1 LPRQLSRT
9 GFLTAAAAL
18 VVAPSALAD
27 PPADADLAQA
37 RLLVAV
43 ELLLA
48 DFYARALK
56 AQRFGAPGDDALRR
70 ALFNETEHLA
80 AVSGI
85 LTGAGQTAATAGDI
99 DFSYP
104 AKSFDSRG
112 GIARLGLKLEH
123 LALGAYL
130 GAVAAVQA
138 QSLRLPL
145 AQIAACEAQH
155 VSVFAAEATGHGL
168 GPSFGEPLSIDQ
180 ASDALGRY
188 TS

>member
-1 LPRQLSRT
+1 MPQQVTRT
-9 GFLTAAAAL
+9 GFLAAVAAL
-18 VVAPSALAD
+18 VLAPSALAD

-37 RLLVAV
+37 RLLVAT
-43 ELLLA
+43 ELLLS

-56 AQRFGAPGDDALRR
+56 AQRFEASGHDALRR

-85 LTGAGQTAATAGDI
+85 LTGAGQTAASAGDI
-99 DFSYP
+99 DFTYP
-104 AKSFDSRG
+104 AKAFDSRG
-112 GIARLGLKLEH
+112 SIARLAVELER

-130 GAVAAVQA
+130 GAVGAVQA
-138 QSLRLPL
+138 QSLKLPL
-145 AQIAACEAQH
+145 AQIAVSEAQH

-168 GPSFGEPLSIDQ
+168 GASFGEPLSIDE

>member
-1 LPRQLSRT
+1 LPRQISRT
-9 GFLTAAAAL
+9 GFLAAAAAL

-27 PPADADLAQA
+27 APADTDLAQA
-37 RLLVAV
+37 RLLVAL

-48 DFYARALK
+48 DFYVRALK
-56 AQRFGAPGDDALRR
+56 ARRFGAPGDDALHR

-80 AVSGI
+80 SVSGI
-85 LTGAGQTAATAGDI
+85 LTGAGQVAATAGDI

-104 AKSFDSRG
+104 GKAFASRG
-112 GIARLGLKLEH
+112 SVARLAVELER

-138 QSLRLPL
+138 ASLKLQF

-155 VSVFAAEATGHGL
+155 VSVFTSEATGHGL
-168 GPSFGEPLSIDQ
+168 GASFGQPLSIDE
-180 ASDALGRY
+180 ASNELGRY

>member
-1 LPRQLSRT
+1 MPRQLSRT
-9 GFLTAAAAL
+9 GFLAAAAAL

-27 PPADADLAQA
+27 PLADADLAQA
-37 RLLVAV
+37 RLLVAM

-48 DFYARALK
+48 DFYGRALK
-56 AQRFGAPGDDALRR
+56 AKRFGAPGEDALER

-80 AVSGI
+80 SVSGI

-104 AKSFDSRG
+104 AKAFDSRG
-112 GIARLGLKLEH
+112 GIARLALELER

-130 GAVAAVQA
+130 GAIATVQA
-138 QSLRLPL
+138 QALKLPL

-168 GPSFGEPLSIDQ
+168 GASFGEPLSIDQ
-180 ASDALGRY
+180 ASNALGRY

>member
-1 LPRQLSRT
+1 LPQQISRT
-9 GFLTAAAAL
+9 GFLAAAATL
-18 VVAPSALAD
+18 VLAPSALAD
-27 PPADADLAQA
+27 PPADADLAEA

-43 ELLLA
+43 ELLLG
-48 DFYARALK
+48 DFYTRALK
-56 AQRFGAPGDDALRR
+56 AGRFGAPGHDALRR

-80 AVSGI
+80 AVSAM
-85 LTGAGQTAATAGDI
+85 LTGAGQIPTTAGDI

-104 AKSFDSRG
+104 SKAFTSRG
-112 GIARLGLKLEH
+112 NIARLAAELER

-138 QSLRLPL
+138 PSLRLPF
-145 AQIAACEAQH
+145 AQIATCEAQH

-168 GPSFGEPLSIDQ
+168 AGSFGEPLSIDQ

>member
-1 LPRQLSRT
+1 MPQQLSRT
-9 GFLTAAAAL
+9 GFLAAAAAAVL
-18 VVAPSALAD
+18 APSALAD
-27 PPADADLAQA
+27 APADADLAQA

-56 AQRFGAPGDDALRR
+56 AARFAAPGHDDLRR

-80 AVSGI
+80 TVSGI
-85 LTGAGQTAATAGDI
+85 LTGAGQTPATAADI

-104 AKSFDSRG
+104 AGAFDSRG
-112 GIARLGLKLEH
+112 SIARLALELER

-138 QSLRLPL
+138 QSLKLPL

-155 VSVFAAEATGHGL
+155 VSVFAAEATGHAL
-168 GPSFGEPLSIDQ
+168 GGSFGEPLSIDD
-180 ASDALGRY
+180 ASNALGRY

>member
-1 LPRQLSRT
+1 LPQQVTRT
-9 GFLTAAAAL
+9 GFLAAAAAL
-18 VVAPSALAD
+18 VLAPSALAD
-27 PPADADLAQA
+27 APADADLAQA
-37 RLLVAV
+37 RLLVAI

-56 AQRFGAPGDDALRR
+56 ARRFGAPGHDALRR

-80 AVSGI
+80 SVSGI

-99 DFSYP
+99 DFAYP
-104 AKSFDSRG
+104 AKAFDSRG
-112 GIARLGLKLEH
+112 SIARLAVELEQ

-138 QSLRLPL
+138 QALKLPL
-145 AQIAACEAQH
+145 AQIAVCEAQH
-155 VSVFAAEATGHGL
+155 VSVFEAEATGHAL
-168 GPSFGEPLSIDQ
+168 GASFGEPLSIDQ
-180 ASDALGRY
+180 ASNTLGQY

>member
-1 LPRQLSRT
+1 
-9 GFLTAAAAL
+9 
-18 VVAPSALAD
+18 
-27 PPADADLAQA
+27 
-37 RLLVAV
+37 VAV

-56 AQRFGAPGDDALRR
+56 ARRFGAPGHDALRR

-104 AKSFDSRG
+104 ANAFGSRG
-112 GIARLGLKLEH
+112 SIARLALELER

-138 QSLRLPL
+138 QSLKLPF

-168 GPSFGEPLSIDQ
+168 GGSFGAPLSIDQ

>member
-9 GFLTAAAAL
+9 SFLAAAAAL
-18 VVAPSALAD
+18 VVAPSALGD
-27 PPADADLAQA
+27 PPSDADLAQA

-48 DFYARALK
+48 DFHARALK

-80 AVSGI
+80 AVSAI
-85 LTGAGQTAATAGDI
+85 LTGAGQPAATAGDI

-104 AKSFDSRG
+104 AKAFTSRG
-112 GIARLGLKLEH
+112 TIARLALELER

-130 GAVAAVQA
+130 GAIAAVQA
-138 QSLRLPL
+138 ASLKLPL

-168 GPSFGEPLSIDQ
+168 GSSFGEALSIDE
-180 ASDALGRY
+180 ASNALGRY

>member
-1 LPRQLSRT
+1 LPQQLSRT
-9 GFLTAAAAL
+9 GFLAAAAAL
-18 VVAPSALAD
+18 ALAPSALAD

-56 AQRFGAPGDDALRR
+56 ARRFGAPGDDALQR

-104 AKSFDSRG
+104 AKAFTSRG
-112 GIARLGLKLEH
+112 TIAQLALELER

-130 GAVAAVQA
+130 GAVAAVEA
-138 QSLRLPL
+138 SSLRLPL

-155 VSVFAAEATGHGL
+155 VSVFAAEATGHAL
-168 GPSFGEPLSIDQ
+168 GGSFGEALSIDQ

>member
-1 LPRQLSRT
+1 MPQQVTRT
-9 GFLTAAAAL
+9 GFLAAAAAL
-18 VVAPSALAD
+18 ALAPSALAD

-37 RLLVAV
+37 RLLLAL

-48 DFYARALK
+48 DFYGRALK
-56 AQRFGAPGDDALRR
+56 AQRFGAPGDDALKR

-85 LTGAGQTAATAGDI
+85 LSGAGQTPATAGDI

-104 AKSFDSRG
+104 AKAFTSRG
-112 GIARLGLKLEH
+112 TIAQLALELER

-130 GAVAAVQA
+130 GAVAAIQA
-138 QSLRLPL
+138 TSLRLPL

-155 VSVFAAEATGHGL
+155 VSVFAAEVTGHGL
-168 GPSFGEPLSIDQ
+168 GGSFGEPLSIDQ
-180 ASDALGRY
+180 ASNQLGRY

>member
-1 LPRQLSRT
+1 M
-9 GFLTAAAAL
+9 
-18 VVAPSALAD
+18 
-27 PPADADLAQA
+27 
-37 RLLVAV
+37 

>member
-9 GFLTAAAAL
+9 GFLAATASL
-18 VVAPSALAD
+18 VLAPSALAD
-27 PPADADLAQA
+27 PPGDADLAQA
-37 RLLVAV
+37 RLLVGL

-56 AQRFGAPGDDALRR
+56 ANRFGALGDDALQR
-70 ALFNETEHLA
+70 ALFNEQEHLA
-80 AVSGI
+80 SVSGI
-85 LTGAGQTAATAGDI
+85 LTSAGQTAATADDI

-104 AKSFDSRG
+104 AKAFASRG
-112 GIARLGLKLEH
+112 SVARLAVELER

-130 GAVAAVQA
+130 GAVAAVA
-138 QSLRLPL
+138 ASLKLQF

-155 VSVFAAEATGHGL
+155 VSVFTAEATGHGL
-168 GPSFGEPLSIDQ
+168 GASFGQPLSIDE
-180 ASDALGRY
+180 ASNELGRY

>member
-1 LPRQLSRT
+1 MPRQLSRT
-9 GFLTAAAAL
+9 SFLAAAAAL
-18 VVAPSALAD
+18 LVAPSALGD
-27 PPADADLAQA
+27 PPSDADLAQA

-48 DFYARALK
+48 DFHARALK
-56 AQRFGAPGDDALRR
+56 AQRFGALGDDALRR

-80 AVSGI
+80 GVSAI
-85 LTGAGQTAATAGDI
+85 LTGAGQPAATAGDI

-104 AKSFDSRG
+104 AKAFTSRG
-112 GIARLGLKLEH
+112 TIARLALELER

-130 GAVAAVQA
+130 GAIAAVQA
-138 QSLRLPL
+138 ASLKLPL

-168 GPSFGEPLSIDQ
+168 GSSFGEALSIDE
-180 ASDALGRY
+180 ASNALGRY

>member
-1 LPRQLSRT
+1 LPQQLSRT
-9 GFLTAAAAL
+9 GFLAAAAAL
-18 VVAPSALAD
+18 ALAPSALAD
-27 PPADADLAQA
+27 VPSDGDLAHA

-56 AQRFGAPGDDALRR
+56 AQRFGAPGGDALQR

-104 AKSFDSRG
+104 AKAFTSRG
-112 GIARLGLKLEH
+112 GVAQTALELER

-130 GAVAAVQA
+130 GAVAAIQA
-138 QSLRLPL
+138 PSLRLPL

-168 GPSFGEPLSIDQ
+168 GGSFGEALSIDQ